1 MAKKKELR
9 EVKDFFNVL
18 DSLGGK
24 ITGDYQKD
32 LKRANKLG
40 VTFSN
45 ALYEDAYQMNEQP

>member
-45 ALYEDAYQMNEQP
+45 ELYEDAYQMNEQP